1 MDCSHAG
8 WHSADLRG
16 DSFYCRVSAVFPN
29 ESARFH
35 VKSREIIP
43 SHFEID
49 RGSIEKTA
57 IFSRLKA
64 ERCNCRFRHDRSP
77 MILFVSLVN
86 LCLHWLNVWLTACA
100 EFLAERE
107 RDNDFS
113 LDPDSNITIRTI
125 EVQCKRY
132 SIRFLW
138 ILSMDFLNND

>member
-1 MDCSHAG
+1 MLDGIPQIYGAT
-8 WHSADLRG
+8 AFTAAFRQ
-16 DSFYCRVSAVFPN
+16 F
-29 ESARFH
+29 
-35 VKSREIIP
+35 SRTSPHDFTWEIIP